1 MVSGL
6 NIEHTFGIR
15 ATEKWL
21 SANKLDGFV
30 LQIQPWP
37 VIGLLAPHRST
48 LRRRQQVIDAS
59 WPLERHASG
68 HPAAGEPF
76 NKWWNNKNR
85 KSYFLTKAFYLKK
98 KTKKRGG
105 GDGWGLKVTA
115 VVYDCYWTDHILNK
129 CPYHSCL
136 CSRARSPARH
146 SLSCPLCR
154 RWMCVCVAYDRVM
167 CPGMLVGFI
176 SRN

>member
-98 KTKKRGG
+98 KQKSGVVEM
-105 GDGWGLKVTA
+105 DEALK
-115 VVYDCYWTDHILNK
+115 W
-129 CPYHSCL
+129 
-136 CSRARSPARH
+136 
-146 SLSCPLCR
+146 R
-154 RWMCVCVAYDRVM
+154 RWSMTAIERTTSLTNVPITPACVVELDRPPDTLSLALFAEDGCVCVWPM
-167 CPGMLVGFI
+167 TE
-176 SRN
+176 